1 MEKHITVT
9 EESVKTGLNIEADK
23 GTRITN
29 QVENNLG
36 AVKNFNDDDDTDEL
50 ADDENITEEKVIID
64 EEDDVDELDEDEDLD
79 IDEDD
84 EDDDEEA

>member
-9 EESVKTGLNIEADK
+9 EEKTNVNLEADK

-36 AVKNFNDDDDTDEL
+36 AVKNLNDDEDTDEL

-64 EEDDVDELDEDEDLD
+64 EEDDVDELDD
-79 IDEDD
+79 DEDD
-84 EDDDEEA
+84 EEA